1 MSEHSPTT
9 SGRHPVH
16 IGHLVMGLAF
26 LGLVAVWA
34 VVQSDLVSAHDVR
47 WLLPVPW
54 VVAGAVGLL
63 ATTLS
68 SRHRWGSRRTGWVA
82 PSRQHASPTETTLE
96 TTPATTDVPEE
107 DR

>member
-1 MSEHSPTT
+1 MSEHAPST

-16 IGHLVMGLAF
+16 VGHLVMGLAF

-34 VVQSDLVSAHDVR
+34 VVQSDLVDGHEVR
-47 WLLPVPW
+47 WLLPLPW

-68 SRHRWGSRRTGWVA
+68 SRHRWGSRQTGWVT
-82 PSRQHASPTETTLE
+82 PPQPTSGSS
-96 TTPATTDVPEE
+96 TDVPEE

>member
-1 MSEHSPTT
+1 MDTSRVAA
-9 SGRHPVH
+9 SGRHPVNV
-16 IGHLVMGLAF
+16 GQLVMGLAF
-26 LGLVAVWA
+26 LGLVMVWA
-34 VVQSDLVSAHDVR
+34 LVQSDLVDGHDVR

-68 SRHRWGSRRTGWVA
+68 SRRRWGARQTGWVT
-82 PSRQHASPTETTLE
+82 PTHADITT
-96 TTPATTDVPEE
+96 THPVNEE